1 MFWRADLLKPED
13 DIKFKFQDF
22 KNKKDS
28 SGCFFNFFTNLNKL
42 VAYEQR
48 DPFFIRNELVEHPD
62 YSEWDRFAQT
72 EYQRLAMEEEN
83 QENVRDW

>member
-1 MFWRADLLKPED
+1 MDLLKPQD
-13 DIKFKFQDF
+13 DIKFVLQDF
-22 KNKKDS
+22 KNKKES

-48 DPFFIRNELVEHPD
+48 DPFFARNEIVEHPD
-62 YSEWDRFAQT
+62 FTEWDRFAQN

-83 QENVRDW
+83 QENV